1 MLKNIFL
8 VAIGGGLGSVLR
20 YVIGLVAAKNTVS
33 AFPMGTFTV
42 NILGGLFIGLLF
54 GLSLRSSGENETLKL
69 LLMTGFCGG
78 FTTFSTFSLE
88 NLTLLQSGQY
98 MLALAYILSSVL
110 LGVAAVLLG
119 VYISR

>member
-8 VAIGGGLGSVLR
+8 VAIGGGLGSVFR
-20 YVIGLVAAKNTVS
+20 YLIGLAAEKNTVS
-33 AFPMGTFTV
+33 AFPVGTFTV
-42 NILGGLFIGLLF
+42 NILGGFFIGLLF
-54 GLSLRSSGENETLKL
+54 GLSLKSSENNETLKL

-98 MLALAYILSSVL
+98 FVVLAYVLSSIL

>member
-1 MLKNIFL
+1 MLKNILL
-8 VAIGGGLGSVLR
+8 VAIGGGVGSVLR
-20 YVIGLVAAKNTVS
+20 YVIGLIAEKHTES
-33 AFPMGTFTV
+33 IFPLGTFTV
-42 NILGGLFIGLLF
+42 NVLGGLFIGFLF

-98 MLALAYILSSVL
+98 MVALAYILSSIL